1 MKNWQKTSS
10 VGEESVVMNRLEE
23 GEQIVKYAIM
33 LNSLILV
40 YAQLMTMLTE
50 LIKESAKSGTKVFE

>member
-1 MKNWQKTSS
+1 VKNWQKTSS